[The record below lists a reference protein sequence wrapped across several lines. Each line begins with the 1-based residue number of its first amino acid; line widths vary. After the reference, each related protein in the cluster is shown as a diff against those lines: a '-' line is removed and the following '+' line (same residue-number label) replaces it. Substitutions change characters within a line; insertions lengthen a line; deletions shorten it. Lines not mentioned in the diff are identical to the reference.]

1 MRVLY
6 LLSMNRTLYSLVGYL
21 LLPVM
26 VLRLLV
32 KGLKTP
38 AYRQRIFERLG
49 FINKIPVPI
58 IWVHCVS
65 VGEFRAATVLI
76 DQLIKN
82 YPDHRVLVTTTTPTG
97 SQAVLEHYHS
107 EVLHFYFPFDL
118 PLVINRYI
126 KQINPAI
133 CLLLETEIW
142 PNLIHALDKNNIPTL
157 LVNARLSQR
166 SLEKYQKFAPNLAWK
181 TLNKFTI
188 IATQN
193 QNSAN
198 RFIKLGADTGKVIT
212 TGNIKFDQN
221 PSTDK
226 AISKKLKTIIDK
238 RKIVVFASTHKGEEA
253 QIIDAYLNHKDN
265 IDALLVIVP
274 RHPERFNEVYKLA
287 QKNQLNMVKRSSNK
301 SCKDCDLL
309 LGDSMGEMMNYF
321 DIADVV
327 FMGGSLNNTGGHNM
341 LEPAALS
348 KPILFGPNVFNFAE
362 ISSDLLEQNGAIQ
375 VANADD
381 LFKSIILLLTDTKTA
396 KTLGKN
402 ANQYFKSQQ
411 GAVDNLIKQVGLFLH

>member
-6 LLSMNRTLYSLVGYL
+6 LLSMNRTLYSLAGYL
-21 LLPVM
+21 LLPIM
-26 VLRLLV
+26 VIRLLI

-38 AYRQRIFERLG
+38 SYRHRIFERLG

-76 DQLIKN
+76 DQLILN
-82 YPDHRVLVTTTTPTG
+82 YSDHRILVTTTTPTG
-97 SQAVLEHYHS
+97 SQAVLEHYQS

-118 PLVINRYI
+118 PLIVNRYI
-126 KQINPAI
+126 KKINPAI
-133 CLLLETEIW
+133 CILLETEIW
-142 PNLIHALDKNNIPTL
+142 PNLIHALNKNNIPCL

-166 SLEKYQKFAPNLAWK
+166 SLEKYQKFAQNLAQQ
-181 TLNKFTI
+181 TLNKLTVV
-188 IATQN
+188 ATQN

-198 RFIKLGADTGKVIT
+198 RFIELGADTGKVVA

-221 PSTDK
+221 PSADK
-226 AISKKLKTIIDK
+226 TISKKIKTITGK
-238 RKIVVFASTHKGEEA
+238 RKVVVFASTHKGEEA

-265 IDALLVIVP
+265 INALLVIIP
-274 RHPERFNEVYKLA
+274 RHPERFNEVYKLV
-287 QKNQLNMVKRSSNK
+287 QKHQLNIVKRSINK
-301 SCKDCDLL
+301 SCKDCDIL
-309 LGDSMGEMMNYF
+309 LGDSMGEMMSYF
-321 DIADVV
+321 EVADIV

-375 VANADD
+375 VSNADD
-381 LFKSIILLLTDTKTA
+381 LFKSIAVLLTDTKTA
-396 KTLGKN
+396 KTLGNN
-402 ANQYFKSQQ
+402 ANQYFQSKQ
-411 GAVDNLIKQVGLFLH
+411 GAVNKLIEQVRLSLH